1 MNYNQSTIGDM
12 FSSKMSFRILV
23 YQRAYAWETDN
34 WKMFLSDILE
44 RICFVKLVIIG
55 FGNGYRTI

>member
-1 MNYNQSTIGDM
+1 
-12 FSSKMSFRILV
+12 MSFRIPV

-44 RICFVKLVIIG
+44 QNLLCQTGV
-55 FGNGYRTI
+55 YRFW